1 MRKLLLLLG
10 TALILN
16 GCSTLKP
23 SYRYTPYDFQC
34 DCGRWDFRYYN
45 NWWVR
50 PWTYVKP
57 TKPQVNIPKR
67 GRSNQLRPQTRR
79 ITSNNKLKRNQ

>member
-1 MRKLLLLLG
+1 MGRDNMRKLLLLLG

-16 GCSTLKP
+16 GCSTIRP
-23 SYRYTPYDFQC
+23 TPYHFQC

-57 TKPQVNIPKR
+57 TTPQVLSKR
-67 GRSNQLRPQTRR
+67 GRSNQMRPQTRR
-79 ITSNNKLKRNQ
+79 ISNNKLKRN